1 MVFNEKV
8 IYTND
13 YNETINLGEKIGN
26 LLHPGDVILLDG
38 YPLKYLAYVKRNH
51 RWIRGDWQIIE
62 SSKDNQRRED

>member
-1 MVFNEKV
+1 MEKV

-38 YPLKYLAYVKRNH
+38 NVHISQLG
-51 RWIRGDWQIIE
+51 GD
-62 SSKDNQRRED
+62 N